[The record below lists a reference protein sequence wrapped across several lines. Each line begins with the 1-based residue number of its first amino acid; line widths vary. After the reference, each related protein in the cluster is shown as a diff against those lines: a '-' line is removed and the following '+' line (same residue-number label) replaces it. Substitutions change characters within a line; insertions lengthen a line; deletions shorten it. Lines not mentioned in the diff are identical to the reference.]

1 MGLLMEMADRS
12 LGVHDVITGQ
22 SNPQNITATGVMQET
37 ANAMKR
43 FMLKTFILTKMGF
56 EQLLTAMSDMNAD
69 LIDPQTVAYVTGDPT
84 PIVINPEEVVRGCN
98 FVIRTAPFY
107 SKQLASDA
115 MLKLLPIAMK
125 AYPHTLMKRAL
136 EIIFENQEYIE
147 DVSEVIPKD
156 APEMTALEVQAAFM
170 GLQME
175 AQLQQ
180 QEKQMKQQLALG
192 GPPGG
197 GQGGGQ
203 NLQPPSMPGVAG
215 TGGASGNIP
224 EMDAAADINAQTSV
238 LNS

>member
-1 MGLLMEMADRS
+1 
-12 LGVHDVITGQ
+12 
-22 SNPQNITATGVMQET
+22 
-37 ANAMKR
+37 
-43 FMLKTFILTKMGF
+43 
-56 EQLLTAMSDMNAD
+56 
-69 LIDPQTVAYVTGDPT
+69 
-84 PIVINPEEVVRGCN
+84 
-98 FVIRTAPFY
+98 
-107 SKQLASDA
+107 
-115 MLKLLPIAMK
+115 
-125 AYPHTLMKRAL
+125 
-136 EIIFENQEYIE
+136 
-147 DVSEVIPKD
+147 
-156 APEMTALEVQAAFM
+156 MTALEVQAAFM